1 MSCFLG
7 GRHSAGM
14 PPHECAEWWMP
25 IPSWW
30 LNSLN
35 IMLACVFFVC
45 LYSRLP
51 TKATWDWRPWVTHL
65 VTPVTSQLSPWY
77 NRKAVVINE
86 WGPENRSDLTKVI
99 QSNTE
104 VQFCSHY
111 ACNPVGET
119 DTEQGMTAEYAKAPG
134 GGGAGP
140 HGAQDRAPGQDTESG
155 KASQGRDI

>member
-1 MSCFLG
+1 M
-7 GRHSAGM
+7 
-14 PPHECAEWWMP
+14 
-25 IPSWW
+25 
-30 LNSLN
+30 
-35 IMLACVFFVC
+35 
-45 LYSRLP
+45 
-51 TKATWDWRPWVTHL
+51 
-65 VTPVTSQLSPWY
+65 
-77 NRKAVVINE
+77 
-86 WGPENRSDLTKVI
+86 TKVI